1 MSEAYRDLTI
11 IQPNRTRVNLL
22 APSKKSIQSV
32 FQNILADEG
41 SSERSVKVASK
52 KNLNRYSDGVTIGIT
67 INQKTLS
74 VQAVNRDK
82 PACINN

>member
-1 MSEAYRDLTI
+1 M
-11 IQPNRTRVNLL
+11 NLL

-52 KNLNRYSDGVTIGIT
+52 KNLNRYGDSVTIGIT
-67 INQKTLS
+67 INHKNTERTVS
-74 VQAVNRDK
+74 
-82 PACINN
+82 